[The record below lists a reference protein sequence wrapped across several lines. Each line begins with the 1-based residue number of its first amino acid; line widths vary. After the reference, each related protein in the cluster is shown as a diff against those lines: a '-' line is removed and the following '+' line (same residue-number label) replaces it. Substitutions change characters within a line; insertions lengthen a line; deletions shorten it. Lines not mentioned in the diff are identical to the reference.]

1 MDPALEDRMD
11 IKWQIRNALATLPT
25 RDELIWLGI
34 AVACTAF
41 LISIMA
47 SISLGIELIRGA

>member
-1 MDPALEDRMD
+1 MD

-47 SISLGIELIRGA
+47 AISLGIELIRGA